1 MEIQGDSFVPKLLIE
16 GIQTVTP
23 MMITEP
29 RQTRQVLAAGDDHVL
44 VGPGIFQRCLNMVQY
59 YKKEK
64 EEDSGWLVAGWI
76 KESLG
81 RALLVQPMVCGR
93 LRKGGEANDGELEI
107 VSNDSGIR
115 LIEARIQMNLS
126 EFLDLKQREEAEAQ
140 LVFWKDIDE
149 QNPQFSPLFYVQVI
163 LHRH

>member
-1 MEIQGDSFVPKLLIE
+1 MAIHTDSFVPKLSIE

-23 MMITEP
+23 MRITEP
-29 RQTRQVLAAGDDHVL
+29 RQTRQVLAGEL

-59 YKKEK
+59 YRKEK

-76 KESLG
+76 KETLG
-81 RALLVQPMVCGR
+81 IALLEQPMICGR
-93 LRKGGEANDGELEI
+93 LRKRENDGELEI
-107 VSNDSGIR
+107 VSNDCGIR
-115 LIEARIQMNLS
+115 LIEARIQLNLS
-126 EFLDLKQREEAEAQ
+126 EFLDLKQREETEPQ

-163 LHRH
+163 LY